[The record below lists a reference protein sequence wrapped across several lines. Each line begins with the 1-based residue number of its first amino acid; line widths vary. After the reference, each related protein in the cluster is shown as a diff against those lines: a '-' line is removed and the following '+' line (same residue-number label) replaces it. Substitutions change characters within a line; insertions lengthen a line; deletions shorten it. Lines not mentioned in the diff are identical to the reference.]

1 MNTQPPRNFTF
12 LGHSWSQICRLL
24 MGAGLIAT
32 IAAVGGC
39 GGSADQVISTTTT
52 NTPLSV
58 SNFSGLRGY
67 TVGTAQVYSLT
78 VKDPDGIA
86 SVSVSLD
93 GTNVPVT
100 NVGDVY
106 SITVPAS
113 FAVGTHSVIFS
124 ARGKSADGTLEVPI
138 SEGLNFTV
146 YVSNTPL
153 SITAIQGFAAYTLGT
168 AQTYFADLVDPDG
181 IQTATATLNGQSI
194 PVTNVASRYSVV
206 IPANTS
212 AGNNILRFEGIGKQP
227 NAPDEAAKS
236 SQLAFVIYPNNTGL
250 VAGSIAG
257 LITYTVG
264 SSQTYSLSP
273 IDPDGITAVSAT
285 LDGNT
290 VALVAAGNSYSFN
303 TPNNL
308 AVGSHAVSFTA
319 TGKQPNGSAETP
331 IVVSQNFTI
340 LTSNT
345 ALNISAIS
353 GAASYT
359 VGNVQQYSV
368 VVTDPDGVVSV
379 NATLDGNPITAVP
392 SGSNYSVT
400 LPVTVATG
408 THTVQF
414 SAVGRRPDGSPETA
428 QTVTQQIQVLPVNTA
443 LSIGAINGLASYVI
457 GATPTYT
464 TSIVDPDGVGL
475 VTATLD
481 GQNIGV
487 SNNGSNYSV
496 LVPNTLGLGNHT
508 IVFTARGTLPGGAQ
522 ETPQTR
528 SVTFTV
534 LRQNTALTISAIS
547 GPASIFLNS
556 IGTYSVTVVDPDG
569 IGNVTA
575 TIDNVTANVTNNGS
589 IYSVQTPSY
598 GTSGQHVVT
607 FTATGQIP
615 GGGTEAAQL
624 VSFGF
629 GAQTP
634 NTGITIGAI
643 SGPASYTVGQ
653 STLYTFDVVD
663 PDGVVRVTAT
673 LDGQPINVIAPT
685 GGSTYRIQTPLM
697 IPANTYTLVVTAVG
711 VIPVG
716 LEETA
721 QTQPFNFRV
730 LPINTPL
737 TIGAVSV
744 RFIAGSPNSFDE
756 WTVTII
762 EPDGNPT
769 VTAFADTQT
778 PVFFKNGNDY
788 TFQTVSTQSTPRV
801 TFTAVGVRPDGSPEP
816 IQSSTY
822 VAPQPN

>member
-1 MNTQPPRNFTF
+1 
-12 LGHSWSQICRLL
+12 L
-24 MGAGLIAT
+24 
-32 IAAVGGC
+32 
-39 GGSADQVISTTTT
+39 
-52 NTPLSV
+52 
-58 SNFSGLRGY
+58 
-67 TVGTAQVYSLT
+67 AQVYSLT

-124 ARGKSADGTLEVPI
+124 ARGKSADGTLEVPM

-181 IQTATATLNGQSI
+181 IQTVTATLNGRSI
-194 PVTNVASRYSVV
+194 PVTNVASRYSAV
-206 IPANTS
+206 IPASTP

-250 VAGSIAG
+250 VAGSIPG
-257 LITYTVG
+257 LTTYTVG

-273 IDPDGITAVSAT
+273 VDPDGITAVSAT

-290 VALVAAGNSYSFN
+290 VALVAAGNTYSFN

-319 TGKQPNGSAETP
+319 TGKQPDGSAETP

-340 LTSNT
+340 LTTNT

-359 VGNVQQYSV
+359 VANVQQYSV
-368 VVTDPDGVVSV
+368 TVTDPDGVVSV

-392 SGSNYSVT
+392 SSSSYSVT

-408 THTVQF
+408 AHTVQF
-414 SAVGRRPDGSPETA
+414 SAVGRRPDGSSEAA
-428 QTVTQQIQVLPVNTA
+428 QTVTQQIQVLPVNTT
-443 LSIGAINGLASYVI
+443 LSIGAISGLASYVI
-457 GATPTYT
+457 GAAPTYST
-464 TSIVDPDGVGL
+464 NIVDPDGVGL

-487 SNNGSNYSV
+487 SISNPSYSV
-496 LVPNTLGLGNHT
+496 AVPNTLGLGNHT

-522 ETPQTR
+522 ETAQTR

-547 GPASIFLNS
+547 GPASILLNS

-569 IGNVTA
+569 IGSVTA
-575 TIDNVTANVTNNGS
+575 TIDNGAANVINNNS
-589 IYSVQTPSY
+589 VYSVQTPSY

-615 GGGTEAAQL
+615 GGGAEASQL
-624 VSFGF
+624 VSLGF

-634 NTGITIGAI
+634 NTTITIGAI
-643 SGPASYTVGQ
+643 NGPSTFTVGQ
-653 STLYTFDVVD
+653 APRYTFDVVD
-663 PDGVVRVTAT
+663 PDGIVRVTAT
-673 LDGQPINVIAPT
+673 LDGNPITVSAPNV
-685 GGSTYRIQTPLM
+685 GSTYSVQ
-697 IPANTYTLVVTAVG
+697 IPANTSPNNYTLVVTAVG

-721 QTQPFNFRV
+721 QTQPYGFRV
-730 LPINTPL
+730 LPANTPL
-737 TIGAVSV
+737 VMDFVDVQLTRSGNRWSI
-744 RFIAGSPNSFDE
+744 FI
-756 WTVTII
+756 T

-769 VTAFADTQT
+769 VEGFFNGASQT
-778 PVFFKNGNDY
+778 VLKNGDEYFFVTPLN
-788 TFQTVSTQSTPRV
+788 VSNNNI
-801 TFTAVGVRPDGSPEP
+801 TFTAVGVQPDGSTEAV
-816 IQSSTY
+816 QSRTY
-822 VAPQPN
+822 VAPPPR